1 MLVLARKV
9 GQSITIG
16 ERIVITVLSVDGQ
29 TVRLGIEAPR
39 ELPVYR
45 REIYLAI
52 CEENLRALGP
62 AESLKRLPAPP
73 GAKQGLGGSSGPER
87 S

>member
-1 MLVLARKV
+1 MLVLTRKT

-16 ERIVITVLSVDGQ
+16 DQIVVRVISIDG
-29 TVRLGIEAPR
+29 TAVRLGIEAPR

-52 CEENLRALGP
+52 REENLRALNS
-62 AESLKRLPAPP
+62 AEKLGRLPLQA
-73 GAKQGLGGSSGPER
+73 GGVER
-87 S
+87 GTEDKSEK

>member
-1 MLVLARKV
+1 MLVLTRKT
-9 GQSITIG
+9 GQSIVIG
-16 ERIVITVLSVDGQ
+16 DQITVRVISVNGD

-52 CEENLRALGP
+52 CEENLRAVSS
-62 AESLKRLPAPP
+62 AESLSRLPTRP
-73 GAKQGLGGSSGPER
+73 GAEETGEEGGKK
-87 S
+87 

>member
-1 MLVLARKV
+1 MLVLTRKT
-9 GQSITIG
+9 GQSIVIG
-16 ERIVITVLSVDGQ
+16 DQIVVRVISIDGN

-52 CEENLRALGP
+52 CEENLRALDS
-62 AESLKRLPAPP
+62 AESLSRLQSQP
-73 GAKQGLGGSSGPER
+73 GVEEKPEESGNK
-87 S
+87 